1 VIRHA
6 GYFTRS
12 NYYWKEAMDA
22 HHHLRG
28 QPLNVRFG
36 SKADIGLAPFDVRFT
51 PESGHGPAGRGKW
64 SPSPRAAK
72 RYALRLLSKKSSF
85 LSECRAVV
93 IDLLSI
99 DDDELE
105 LITGDRTL
113 A

>member
-1 VIRHA
+1 MHITTSGA
-6 GYFTRS
+6 NRS
-12 NYYWKEAMDA
+12 MSALGQKQTLGWRPLMSA
-22 HHHLRG
+22 LR
-28 QPLNVRFG
+28 P
-36 SKADIGLAPFDVRFT
+36 KADMDQQAG
-51 PESGHGPAGRGKW
+51 ENGPPP
-64 SPSPRAAK
+64 PSAAK